1 VGDCPEC
8 GLVSPGAVDFCPN
21 PQCRTYLG
29 RASAMAP
36 ARPVDQAPT
45 TDTRRIPPVPSHPP
59 DGSLTVQTSP
69 APGST
74 VGEAQKRGVRVT
86 IEPAE
91 LTVDP
96 GSEVTTTV
104 AVRNIGTRV
113 EEFRLI
119 PRGPAAAFA
128 SITPSTLSVYP
139 DDEQRA
145 VVRFAPPRGPQ
156 SLAGVAPF
164 DIMARSAIHTD
175 VSDLARGQLTITPF
189 EDLSAV
195 LTPEVS
201 RGRKPGNHQVSVTNG
216 GNMPV
221 NTQLALRDQ
230 DGELTFEPPG
240 GAVGLRPGATA
251 EFPVRIN
258 GPRRWFGRTTRCPF
272 CAVVTPTSPQPP
284 ITLNGTRCQTAV
296 FPWWVPAAAL
306 AIVAVTIALFA
317 LFKPGTPTVPVIGPV
332 DQATAVQLLKNA
344 HYQPDLI
351 NLPNNDIAQ
360 GLAIKTDPAGSTALP
375 QGEHVKLYISAGKC
389 QGPCPVE
396 VPIVEGLSVNEAQ
409 AKLQDDKFSVR
420 LVSDR
425 PVDQVITSDPTA
437 TMLRPLGSLV
447 VLTVSSGPQ
456 GQSPAPNPSAPNPPL
471 LRRRPSHRS
480 RSKYPT

>member
-1 VGDCPEC
+1 
-8 GLVSPGAVDFCPN
+8 
-21 PQCRTYLG
+21 
-29 RASAMAP
+29 
-36 ARPVDQAPT
+36 
-45 TDTRRIPPVPSHPP
+45 
-59 DGSLTVQTSP
+59 
-69 APGST
+69 
-74 VGEAQKRGVRVT
+74 VT

-195 LTPEVS
+195 LTPEIS